1 VKKIRTFVDSG
12 CEKHVM
18 NSLKGNGVAP
28 TIQMHLVTATND
40 LTNTN
45 GQLVGTANLGLSNMA
60 HGLEP
65 CWTASEAR
73 NSNAWLKI

>member
-1 VKKIRTFVDSG
+1 MI
-12 CEKHVM
+12 

-28 TIQMHLVTATND
+28 TIQMHLVTATSTND

-45 GQLVGTANLGLSNMA
+45 GQLVGTANLGSSNMA

-65 CWTASEAR
+65 CWTASGAR